1 MSFPLM
7 ASQRIKAAAAKK
19 AKRKA
24 KAARLA
30 AARQITTT
38 TGEALTIPPRWTIK
52 TLREK
57 LREELHAAIRLRDGA
72 RCISSGKYPLQPSEW
87 NAGHLFAVGPFP
99 SVRFHPLNIH
109 SQSSRDNCHLGGN
122 HAAYSEAFIRR
133 YGLATF
139 EALAAEARRPRQW
152 TVGELYELLTV
163 LRREGLAGYQARY
176 FALTGWRV
184 ERAA

>member
-1 MSFPLM
+1 MSFLAM

-19 AKRKA
+19 ARHKA

-72 RCISSGKYPLQPSEW
+72 RCISCGKWPLAPNDW

-99 SVRFHPLNIH
+99 AVRFHPWNIS
-109 SQSSRDNCHLGGN
+109 SQCVMCNNYRGGN
-122 HAAYSEAFIRR
+122 HASYALAFVGR
-133 YGLATF
+133 YGIDTLTTLGELA
-139 EALAAEARRPRQW
+139 LKPRQW
-152 TVGELYELLTV
+152 TAGEIYELLTV
-163 LRREGLAGYQARY
+163 LRREGIAGYQARY